1 MVDQAVILCGGAAAL
16 EEVAGAPFLD
26 RLLFEAGRYGI
37 RRILLLAGAQA
48 GRVRDFA
55 ADTAMR
61 GRFGLDIEIMAAPE
75 AAGTGGALYQA
86 RNRLDEHFLL
96 IDGNTWFAVNPLDL
110 AARLLAAEPAVIGA
124 VAMRPGGEGV
134 LSGGIGAF
142 RRRLVDVLAPVC
154 SLEREVLPR
163 LAREGTLI
171 GFVAA
176 GYYVDIGTR
185 EGLARARAELAPEA
199 VV

>member
-1 MVDQAVILCGGAAAL
+1 MIDQAVILCGGAAAL
-16 EEVAGAPFLD
+16 EEVGGAPFLD
-26 RLLFEAGRYGI
+26 RLLFEVGRYGI

-48 GRVRDFA
+48 DRVRDYA

-75 AAGTGGALYQA
+75 TAGTGGALFQA
-86 RNRLDEHFLL
+86 RARLDEHFLVL
-96 IDGNTWFAVNPLDL
+96 DGHAWFAVNPLDL
-110 AARLLAAEPAVIGA
+110 TARLLAAEPTVTGA
-124 VAMRPGGEGV
+124 VAMRRGGDGV

-142 RRRLVDVLAPVC
+142 RRRLVDALAPVS
-154 SLEREVLPR
+154 SLEGEVLPR
-163 LAREGTLI
+163 LAREGALI

-176 GYYVDIGTR
+176 GYHVDIGTV

-199 VV
+199 AA

>member
-16 EEVAGAPFLD
+16 EEVGGAPFLD
-26 RLLFEAGRYGI
+26 RLLFETGRYGI

-48 GRVRDFA
+48 DRIRDYA

-75 AAGTGGALYQA
+75 TAGTGGALFQA

-124 VAMRPGGEGV
+124 VAMRRGGEGV
-134 LSGGIGAF
+134 LSGGVGAF

-154 SLEREVLPR
+154 SLERDALPR

-176 GYYVDIGTR
+176 GYYVDIGTD
-185 EGLARARAELAPEA
+185 EGLTRARAELA